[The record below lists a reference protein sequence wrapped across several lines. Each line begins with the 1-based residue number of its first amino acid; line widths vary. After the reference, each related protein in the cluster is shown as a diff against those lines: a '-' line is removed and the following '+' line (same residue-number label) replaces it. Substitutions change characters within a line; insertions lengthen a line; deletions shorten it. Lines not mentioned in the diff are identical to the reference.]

1 MGENM
6 KKAYK
11 YLTFIVVA
19 VLGVACSKNAALDG
33 PDGDFDAEP
42 LIRFGE
48 VTTKADEPVAD
59 DAKPL
64 QIRVYDYFTK
74 SGETT
79 ESVYINDLIQE
90 SKTAGTWVF
99 VDPDQPNSYAW
110 KVGDH
115 EFFGWVAIDEEGNIL
130 TETEDEE
137 GNTIPG
143 LSASGKVL
151 SLAETELPGSN
162 NLDYRYAADTVVS
175 WTKAA
180 GGTPVE
186 LTMKHLSAA
195 LTYTFTNETNVE
207 YVITGLTVK
216 DIVTKASATVTYGG
230 ADGEV
235 VAITPNATKNNIA
248 LDLEEGVKNTVW
260 PQAVSGATLV
270 IDYTV
275 EGKTGTQSVTH
286 PLPNTT
292 WESGKVYNYAIKV
305 NGKDIEI
312 ILTVLPWDE
321 ENPKVEYGEG
331 PAVTALALEYVSGA
345 AITSGGG
352 RRRNNNFADE
362 SNPIKGYFSVYAPA
376 KQQWVIKVTGDTDAI
391 VVTSP
396 QGTKKDIKDE
406 EGNVLYQEIVGPI
419 NGRADFEISRGTG
432 ITASSTVKLYFM
444 VRMTNSVTTTD
455 DEGNE
460 VTETTTRDISIDSE
474 ITRSNGP
481 LTITGKIGQ

>member
-33 PDGDFDAEP
+33 PDSDFDAEP

-59 DAKPL
+59 TEKPL

-74 SGETT
+74 DGETT

-99 VDPDQPNSYAW
+99 VDTGQPNSYAW
-110 KVGDH
+110 KVGKHD
-115 EFFGWVAIDEEGNIL
+115 FFGWVTKDESGNAL
-130 TETEDEE
+130 P
-137 GNTIPG
+137 N

-162 NLDYRYAADTVVS
+162 NLDYRYAADTVIS

-207 YVITGLTVK
+207 YEITGLTVK

-235 VAITPNATKNNIA
+235 VAITPNTTKNNIA

-270 IDYTV
+270 VTYTV
-275 EGKTGTQSVTH
+275 AGNTDPKSVTIPIPETTWEAGKFYNFDIQVVDKSFELTLKVIPWTDKTGTVS
-286 PLPNTT
+286 
-292 WESGKVYNYAIKV
+292 
-305 NGKDIEI
+305 
-312 ILTVLPWDE
+312 
-321 ENPKVEYGEG
+321 YGTG
-331 PAVTALALEYVSGA
+331 NIVTAIALEYTSGA
-345 AITSGGG
+345 AVTEGGG
-352 RRRNNNFADE
+352 RRRNNYFASASE
-362 SNPIKGYFSVYAPA
+362 PIVAYFSVYAPTNG
-376 KQQWVIKVTGDTDAI
+376 QWKIKITGDTSDLI
-391 VVTSP
+391 VTSED
-396 QGTKKDIKDE
+396 GTKSDITEGEGE
-406 EGNVLYQEIVGPI
+406 EATVTGQQIVGNI
-419 NGRADFEISRGTG
+419 GGTDGKTGRVTFQIERASTA
-432 ITASSTVKLYFM
+432 TASSTIQLNFLV
-444 VRMTNSVTTTD
+444 VTNDGREISM
-455 DEGNE
+455 NSE
-460 VTETTTRDISIDSE
+460 VTR
-474 ITRSNGP
+474 RNA
-481 LTITGKIGQ
+481 LTITGQVKE